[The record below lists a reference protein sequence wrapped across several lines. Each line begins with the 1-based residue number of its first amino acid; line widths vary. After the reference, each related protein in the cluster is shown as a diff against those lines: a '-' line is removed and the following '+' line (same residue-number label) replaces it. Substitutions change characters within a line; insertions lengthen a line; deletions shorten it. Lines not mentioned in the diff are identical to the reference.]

1 MGSTYI
7 YSPLPMPD
15 SIRLLKLERGD
26 SEALL
31 EGTLTIVSLSD
42 PGLSYDALSY
52 TWGNPLDEDSRF
64 FEPHN
69 NSKHYV
75 NCDGKRIEIMKNL
88 RDALWQLRQLGEFPY
103 LWIDAMCINQKD
115 DREKSQQIK
124 LMPEI
129 YSKASLVIIWLGK
142 SDPTSDEAIRL
153 IRTDSAA
160 NLMSLTQPVG
170 QAVSSFEFTTQQWQ
184 AIANLL
190 LRKWFSRLWTLQEVI
205 LPTKTT
211 ALCGSRRFQIDEATI
226 LAAAL
231 LRTNRHLSMVNIAR
245 PLQAARAA
253 NWLYAAAATGAWLG
267 CSWAGGGFG
276 TRAFLRYAE
285 VNYRLRV
292 PRSFKWLVALEVLV
306 HEMRQ
311 RECSDWK
318 DKIMAPL
325 AFAINYAPAS
335 GCKQFEDRIK
345 DLLNYS
351 KSTSE
356 LYRKFT
362 TFMIDSMSNLDIL
375 SRIDGRHCVEENKFN
390 LPSWVP
396 HFNDAGTS
404 SLIDDLLFTKFD
416 VAKYLGLRSNNGG
429 KTEQSLDLTRL
440 LLTACR
446 ITV

>member
-1 MGSTYI
+1 
-7 YSPLPMPD
+7 MPD
-15 SIRLLKLERGD
+15 SIRLLKLEPGD
-26 SEALL
+26 SDALL
-31 EGTLTIVSLSD
+31 EGTFTIVSLSD

-52 TWGNPLDEDSRF
+52 TWGNPLDEDNRF

-69 NSKHYV
+69 DSKHYV
-75 NCDGKRIEIMKNL
+75 NCDGKRIEILKNL
-88 RDALWQLRQLGEFPY
+88 RDALWQLRQLGEFSY
-103 LWIDAMCINQKD
+103 LWIDAICINQKD
-115 DREKSQQIK
+115 NSEKSQQIK
-124 LMPEI
+124 LMPEL

-142 SDPTSDEAIRL
+142 SDQTSDEAIDL
-153 IRTDSAA
+153 IRTDPAA
-160 NLMSLTQPVG
+160 SFMSLMQPAG
-170 QAVSSFEFTTQQWQ
+170 QAVSNFKITTQQWQ

-190 LRKWFSRLWTLQEVI
+190 LRKWFTRLWTLQEVI

-211 ALCGSRRFQIDEATI
+211 ALCGSRRFQIDEATT

-231 LRTNRHLSMVNIAR
+231 LRNDLHFSMFNIAR

-253 NWLYAAAATGAWLG
+253 NRLYAAATIGAWLG

-285 VNYRLRV
+285 IDYTLRV
-292 PRSFKWLVALEVLV
+292 PRSLKWLVALEVLV

-325 AFAINYAPAS
+325 AFAIKYAPVS
-335 GCKQFEDRIK
+335 GYEQFEDRIN

-375 SRIDGRHCVEENKFN
+375 SRVNGRHCIEENKFN

-396 HFNDAGTS
+396 HFNDAGIS

-429 KTEQSLDLTRL
+429 KTEQSLNLTRL
-440 LLTACR
+440 SLTACR